1 MDFFQINIY
10 LLLLLSVSVIIYKCD
25 FFESN
30 KKNIVNKEKFT
41 LEQEKMYNIIMLKG
55 SIYHDPYK
63 RTIRKSVVKKFCNI
77 AKKYSINLDTITS
90 DEFDFIYKKYV
101 DHMIDKYNRKI

>member
-1 MDFFQINIY
+1 MY
-10 LLLLLSVSVIIYKCD
+10 LLLLLSVSVSIYKYD

-30 KKNIVNKEKFT
+30 KNNIVNQEKFT

-55 SIYHDPYK
+55 LIHQDPYK

-90 DEFDFIYKKYV
+90 K
-101 DHMIDKYNRKI
+101 